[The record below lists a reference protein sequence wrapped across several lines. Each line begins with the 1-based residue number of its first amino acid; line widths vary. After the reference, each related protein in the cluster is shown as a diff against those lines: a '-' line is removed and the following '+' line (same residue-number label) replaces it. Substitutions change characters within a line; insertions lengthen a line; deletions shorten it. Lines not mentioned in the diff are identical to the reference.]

1 MSTTVKTW
9 ADGAVNPYTATG
21 NSSKKGVGDVAFM
34 APVAAALGGQV
45 GRMVAGPAG
54 PIHQYYD
61 SMLAGLLAGL
71 IFNYAAVSSDGNNF
85 AFRDPFN
92 RFPKTQNAD
101 GKSPAVYIKSGFPG
115 DQNSYVRRGGKDG
128 YWVNAVGI
136 GPWGNTQIRIG
147 YDTIFQF
154 LVASIVLVL
163 RHGGLKKNLIEILG
177 TLGGM
182 TIGSEGLSRWQGSNY
197 RNTIFMSMDDGSA
210 GKNAFDTLD
219 SLGYTEK
226 GFGVLPNKAPKPMS
240 SALGSAGFGTMVKG
254 KDGKWSAYK
263 PP

>member
-1 MSTTVKTW
+1 M
-9 ADGAVNPYTATG
+9 VNPYTETG
-21 NSSKKGVGDVAFM
+21 NSSKKGFGDVAFM

-45 GRMVAGPAG
+45 GRIVAGPTG

-71 IFNYAAVSSDGNNF
+71 IFNYAAVTSDGNNF
-85 AFRDPFN
+85 AFKDPYQ
-92 RFPKTQNAD
+92 RFPKTQDSSGTA
-101 GKSPAVYIKSGFPG
+101 PAVAINAGFPG
-115 DQNSYVRRGGKDG
+115 GAASYVRRGGPKG

-136 GPWGNTQIRIG
+136 GPWSATQITIG

-154 LVASIVLVL
+154 LVASIVIIL

-197 RNTIFMSMDDGSA
+197 RNVVWMDQRTGGPMPESTQSME
-210 GKNAFDTLD
+210 
-219 SLGYTEK
+219 SLGYTAK
-226 GFGVLPNKAPKPMS
+226 AFGALPTKTPAAFTSNKTFDMIGK
-240 SALGSAGFGTMVKG
+240 K
-254 KDGKWSAYK
+254 KDGTWEVIK
-263 PP
+263 

>member
-1 MSTTVKTW
+1 MTTPVNTW
-9 ADGAVNPYTATG
+9 ATGTVDPYSKTG
-21 NSSKKGVGDVAFM
+21 NSSKKGFGDVAIM

-45 GRMVAGPAG
+45 GRIVAGPTG

-71 IFNYAAVSSDGNNF
+71 VFNYAAVTSDGNSF
-85 AFRDPFN
+85 AFKDPFN
-92 RFPKTQNAD
+92 QFAKTQDASGTN
-101 GKSPAVYIKSGFPG
+101 PAVYIKDG
-115 DQNSYVRRGGKDG
+115 NVNLSYVRRGGKEG

-136 GPWGNTQIRIG
+136 GPFQKTQIRIG

-197 RNTIFMSMDDGSA
+197 RNTVNMNYASGGVLA
-210 GKNAFDTLD
+210 GAYDTLD
-219 SLGYTEK
+219 SMGYTEK
-226 GFGVLPNKAPKPMS
+226 GYGVLPNANPAPFSGITAAFDTIAK
-240 SALGSAGFGTMVKG
+240 K
-254 KDGKWSAYK
+254 KDGTWVKYTK
-263 PP
+263 

>member
-1 MSTTVKTW
+1 MSTPVNTW
-9 ADGAVNPYTATG
+9 DPKAVNPYTATG
-21 NSSKKGVGDVAFM
+21 NSSKKGFGDIGFM

-45 GRMVAGPAG
+45 GRIVAGPTG

-71 IFNYAAVSSDGNNF
+71 AFNYAAVTSDGNNF
-85 AFRDPFN
+85 AFKDPYN
-92 RFPKTQNAD
+92 RFPKTQNSSGTA
-101 GKSPAVYIKSGFPG
+101 PAVAINAGFPG
-115 DQNSYVRRGGKDG
+115 GSSAYVRRGGKGG

-136 GPWGNTQIRIG
+136 GPWSETQVTIG
-147 YDTIFQF
+147 YDTILQF

-197 RNTIFMSMDDGSA
+197 RNTLYMDQNTGGVAPGS
-210 GKNAFDTLD
+210 FDSLD
-219 SLGYTEK
+219 SLGYTAK
-226 GFGVLPNKAPKPMS
+226 AYGVLPNKNPTPFKDAS
-240 SALGSAGFGTMVKG
+240 SFTAIGKK
-254 KDGKWSAYK
+254 KDGTWEKI
-263 PP
+263 P

>member
-1 MSTTVKTW
+1 MATTPVNTW
-9 ADGAVNPYTATG
+9 ATGTVDPYSKTG
-21 NSSKKGVGDVAFM
+21 NSSKKGFGNVSIM
-34 APVAAALGGQV
+34 APLAAALGGQV
-45 GRMVAGPAG
+45 GRIVAGPAG

-71 IFNYAAVSSDGNNF
+71 AFNYMAVTSDGNNF
-85 AFRDPFN
+85 AFKDPFN
-92 RFPKTQNAD
+92 RFPKTQNSSGSA
-101 GKSPAVYIKSGFPG
+101 PAVAINAGFPG
-115 DQNSYVRRGGKDG
+115 GSASYVRRGGEKG

-136 GPWGNTQIRIG
+136 GPWSVTQITIG

-197 RNTIFMSMDDGSA
+197 RNTVQMNYNGGGVLA
-210 GKNAFDTLD
+210 GAYD
-219 SLGYTEK
+219 SLDTMGYTEK
-226 GFGVLPNKAPKPMS
+226 GFGVLPNKTPTPFTNVTTFDTIAK
-240 SALGSAGFGTMVKG
+240 K
-254 KDGKWSAYK
+254 KDGTWVKYTK
-263 PP
+263 

>member
-1 MSTTVKTW
+1 MSTKVNTW
-9 ADGAVNPYTATG
+9 DATAVNPYTATG
-21 NSSKKGVGDVAFM
+21 NSSKKGVGDIAFM

-45 GRMVAGPAG
+45 GRMVSGPAG

-71 IFNYAAVSSDGNNF
+71 IFNYMAVSSDGNNF
-85 AFRDPFN
+85 AFRDPYN

-101 GKSPAVYIKSGFPG
+101 GKNPAVYIKSGFPG
-115 DQNSYVRRGGKDG
+115 DVSSYVRRGGKDG

-136 GPWGNTQIRIG
+136 GPFANTQIRVG
-147 YDTIFQF
+147 YDTILQF

-197 RNTIFMSMDDGSA
+197 QNTVSMNQVDG
-210 GKNAFDTLD
+210 GTMPGTYT
-219 SLGYTEK
+219 SLNSMGATEK
-226 GFGVLPNKAPKPMS
+226 GYGVLPTTSPTPFKDKTT
-240 SALGSAGFGTMVKG
+240 FGGIVKT
-254 KDGKWSAYK
+254 KDGKWAAIA
-263 PP
+263 

>member
-21 NSSKKGVGDVAFM
+21 NGSKKGVGDVAFM

-71 IFNYAAVSSDGNNF
+71 FFNYLAVSSDGNNF
-85 AFRDPFN
+85 AFRDPYN
-92 RFPKTQNAD
+92 RFPKTQNSSNTA
-101 GKSPAVYIKSGFPG
+101 PAVYVKDGFPG
-115 DQNSYVRRGGKDG
+115 DAGSYVRRGGKDG

-136 GPWGNTQIRIG
+136 GPWNATQIRIG

-197 RNTIFMSMDDGSA
+197 RNTVYMSSTDGSLGSGA
-210 GKNAFDTLD
+210 YQSLE

-226 GFGVLPNKAPKPMS
+226 GYGVLPNNAPAPLKDTTS
-240 SALGSAGFGTMVKG
+240 FASIVKK
-254 KDGKWSAYK
+254 KDGTWIKM
-263 PP
+263 P

>member
-1 MSTTVKTW
+1 MSKVNTW
-9 ADGAVNPYTATG
+9 DPTAVNPYTATG
-21 NSSKKGVGDVAFM
+21 NSSKKGFGDIAFM

-45 GRMVAGPAG
+45 GRIVAGPTG

-61 SMLAGLLAGL
+61 TMLAGLLAGL
-71 IFNYAAVSSDGNNF
+71 VFNYAAVTSDGNNF
-85 AFRDPFN
+85 AFKDPYN
-92 RFPKTQNAD
+92 RFPKTQDAS
-101 GKSPAVYIKSGFPG
+101 GKNPAVAIKAGFPG
-115 DQNSYVRRGGKDG
+115 GSSAYVRRGGKDG

-136 GPWGNTQIRIG
+136 GPWSETQITLG
-147 YDTIFQF
+147 YDTILQF

-197 RNTIFMSMDDGSA
+197 KNTIFMDQRNGGAMPGTW
-210 GKNAFDTLD
+210 DTLD

-226 GFGVLPNKAPKPMS
+226 AYGVVPNTKPTPFKDTKS
-240 SALGSAGFGTMVKG
+240 FDIIGKK
-254 KDGKWSAYK
+254 KDGTWQVI
-263 PP
+263 P

>member
-1 MSTTVKTW
+1 MTTPVKTW
-9 ADGAVNPYTATG
+9 ADGAVSPYTATG
-21 NSSKKGVGDVAFM
+21 NSSKKGFGDIGFM

-45 GRMVAGPAG
+45 GRIVAGPTG

-61 SMLAGLLAGL
+61 TMLAGLLAGL
-71 IFNYAAVSSDGNNF
+71 AFNYAAVTSDGNNF

-92 RFPKTQNAD
+92 RFPKTQNSSGTA
-101 GKSPAVYIKSGFPG
+101 PAVYIKSGFPG
-115 DQNSYVRRGGKDG
+115 DVNSYVRRGGEKG

-136 GPWGNTQIRIG
+136 GPFGVTQIRIG

-197 RNTIFMSMDDGSA
+197 RNTILMSMDDGAAAYS
-210 GKNAFDTLD
+210 
-219 SLGYTEK
+219 SLASMGYTEK
-226 GFGVLPNKAPKPMS
+226 GFGVLPSATPKPLTGKMS
-240 SALGSAGFGTMVKG
+240 ADGFGQIVKG
-254 KDGKWSAYK
+254 KDGKWIK
-263 PP
+263 MT

>member
-1 MSTTVKTW
+1 MTKVNTW
-9 ADGAVNPYTATG
+9 VDKAVNPYTATG
-21 NSSKKGVGDVAFM
+21 NSKKKGVGDVAFM

-71 IFNYAAVSSDGNNF
+71 IFNYMAVSSDGNNF
-85 AFRDPFN
+85 AFRDPYN
-92 RFPKTQNAD
+92 RFPKHQNAD
-101 GKSPAVYIKSGFPG
+101 GKSPALYIKSGFPG
-115 DQNSYVRRGGKDG
+115 DANSYVRRGGEKG

-136 GPWGNTQIRIG
+136 GPWAATQIRIG

-163 RHGGLKKNLIEILG
+163 RHGGLKKNIIEIIG

-197 RNTIFMSMDDGSA
+197 RNTVSMSSTDGSLMPGA
-210 GKNAFDTLD
+210 YESLD
-219 SLGYTEK
+219 SLGFTAMGY
-226 GFGVLPNKAPKPMS
+226 GALPSAKPAPLKDTS
-240 SALGSAGFGTMVKG
+240 SFVALGKK
-254 KDGKWSAYK
+254 KDGTWVKMT
-263 PP
+263 